1 MKMGPVK
8 AGSRPP
14 WLGLGAAVWV
24 QASAGT
30 SSAFALYSPALKA
43 ALGADQSQVALLGVA
58 CNVGDSLGLLP
69 GVVCNK
75 LHPALLLL
83 VAAASG
89 LLGYG
94 ATWLA
99 VSGIAPAL
107 PYWLIWIA
115 LCAGSNSGAWMS
127 TAALVTNM
135 RNFPLSRGA
144 VAGILKGYSGLSA
157 AVYTAIYT
165 GALHGSAAS
174 ILLFLTLGVAT
185 VCILAMYFVRPCE
198 PSLVENSSERL
209 HFLFV
214 QISSALLGVYLVV
227 ATTLDRFVAFTPAL
241 NYTLIA
247 IMVILILSPFAIPV
261 KMTFFRSNPRKGAS
275 AADTDHAEPLILPSS
290 TGPNA
295 GNIEDEDAAD
305 IDILLA
311 EGEGAVKQKRR
322 KPKRGEDFRFREALL
337 KADFWLL
344 FAVFFIG
351 VGSGVTVLNNLAQIG
366 VAAGA
371 VDTTI
376 AVSLFSLGNFFGRL
390 GGGAVSDIL
399 IRSWTLP
406 RTVLIIA
413 TQVVMII
420 NYLVFA
426 LGLYATLYISV
437 AILGICYGVHFSVMV
452 STSSEL
458 FGLKQFGKI
467 YNFILLANPLG
478 SLVFSSLAG
487 YIYDLEAAKQHSV
500 GAVAGSENVTVCYGP
515 SCFRLTFCVLS
526 GMACLGTLLGVVLTL
541 RIRPV
546 YQKLY
551 GGASSSQ
558 PFAH

>member
-1 MKMGPVK
+1 MAVK
-8 AGSRPP
+8 AGTRPP
-14 WLGLGAAVWV
+14 WLGLGAAVWL
-24 QASAGT
+24 QSSAGT
-30 SSAFALYSPALKA
+30 SSAFALYSHALKA

-69 GVVCNK
+69 GVFCNK

-89 LLGYG
+89 FLGYG
-94 ATWLA
+94 ATWLS
-99 VSGIAPAL
+99 VSGIAPKL

-115 LCAGSNSGAWMS
+115 LCVASNSGAWMS

-165 GALHGSAAS
+165 GALHGSAANL
-174 ILLFLTLGVAT
+174 LLFLTLGVAV

-198 PSLVENSSERL
+198 PSLVENSSERV

-214 QISSALLGVYLVV
+214 QISSAFLGVYLV
-227 ATTLDRFVAFTPAL
+227 ATTTIDRFVDLAPAL
-241 NYTLIA
+241 NYSLIA
-247 IMVILILSPFAIPV
+247 IMVILILAPIAIPV
-261 KMTFFRSNPRKGAS
+261 KMTLFRSNPRKGTS
-275 AADTDHAEPLILPSS
+275 TADNGHTEPFILPSS
-290 TGPNA
+290 EPNF

-322 KPKRGEDFRFREALL
+322 KPRRGEDFRFREALL

-344 FAVFFIG
+344 FGVFFIG

-366 VAAGA
+366 IAAGA

-390 GGGAVSDIL
+390 GGGAVSDYL
-399 IRSWTLP
+399 IRLRTIP

-413 TQVVMII
+413 TQLVMII

-478 SLVFSSLAG
+478 ALVFSSLAG
-487 YIYDLEAAKQHSV
+487 YIYDLEAAKQHSA
-500 GAVAGSENVTVCYGP
+500 GAVTGSDNVTVCYGP

-526 GMACLGTLLGVVLTL
+526 GMACLGTLLGVILTV

-546 YQKLY
+546 YEKLY
-551 GGASSSQ
+551 AGGPSSQ
-558 PFAH
+558 PRNSGH

>member
-1 MKMGPVK
+1 MAGLAVK

-30 SSAFALYSPALKA
+30 SSAFALYSHALKV
-43 ALGADQSQVALLGVA
+43 ALGADQSQIALLGVA

-89 LLGYG
+89 FLGYG

-115 LCAGSNSGAWMS
+115 LCVGSNSGAWMS
-127 TAALVTNM
+127 TAVLVTNM

-165 GALHGSAAS
+165 GALHGSAANL
-174 ILLFLTLGVAT
+174 LLFLTLGVAT
-185 VCILAMYFVRPCE
+185 VCLLAMYFVRPCE
-198 PSLVENSSERL
+198 PSLVENSSERV

-214 QISSALLGVYLVV
+214 QISSALLGVYLVA
-227 ATTLDRFVAFTPAL
+227 ATTLDNFVTLSPAL
-241 NYTLIA
+241 NYSLLA
-247 IMVILILSPFAIPV
+247 IMVILILSPIAIPV
-261 KMTFFRSNPRKGAS
+261 KMTLFRTNQRKGSS
-275 AADTDHAEPLILPSS
+275 AADNDHTEPFILPSS
-290 TGPNA
+290 TEPNL
-295 GNIEDEDAAD
+295 GNIEDEDPAD
-305 IDILLA
+305 IDVLLA
-311 EGEGAVKQKRR
+311 EGEGAVKQKRK
-322 KPKRGEDFRFREALL
+322 KPRRGEDFRFREALL

-344 FAVFFIG
+344 FGVFFIG

-366 VAAGA
+366 IAAGSA
-371 VDTTI
+371 DTTI

-390 GGGAVSDIL
+390 GGGAVSDYL
-399 IRSWTLP
+399 VRSRTIP
-406 RTVLIIA
+406 RTVLIIG
-413 TQVVMII
+413 TQLVMII

-437 AILGICYGVHFSVMV
+437 GILGICYGVHFSVMV

-478 SLVFSSLAG
+478 ALVFSSLAG
-487 YIYDLEAAKQHSV
+487 YIYDLEAAKQHSA
-500 GAVAGSENVTVCYGP
+500 GAVGDSENVTVCYGP

-526 GMACLGTLLGVVLTL
+526 GMACLGTLLGVVLTV

-551 GGASSSQ
+551 GGSQ
-558 PFAH
+558 PRISGH